1 MAKRMVDASVI
12 NITVNGRRHSL
23 TVGSNTM
30 LLDVLRDSLRLCG
43 PKECCSV
50 GECGACT
57 VSVNGRVVNSCLML
71 AVEADGAEIITIE
84 GLGNGGLNPLQQAF
98 LDEGAVQCGFCIPG
112 MLMSAQAI
120 LDEDEDPD
128 EEKIRERLSGNLCRC
143 GGYNRIVKAVRSAAK
158 AGAGKSL
165 AKKSTGSD
173 GGHSVHPSDD
183 VLRRDGR
190 NVKAWVGAD
199 ARRFG
204 GRERVTGLQQ
214 FLADIS
220 LKDMLYVKLVTLDVA
235 RARIISIDTAAA
247 RTLPGVADIIT
258 ADDLPKPVPRF
269 GPVYKDRPILAVGET
284 KYHGEPVAAVAADS
298 KEAAELAVSLV
309 RVEYEALPAVFSV
322 AAALAP
328 DAPLVQEPALRAGDP
343 LAGTNILKERRFGW
357 GDVDAARADLVVENS
372 YSFPMVTHFAIE
384 PHGFISSADED
395 GLKIWSPV
403 QHPFL
408 LQRIMAELF
417 DLPLTQ
423 VRVFAPDPGGGFG
436 GKQNPKLEPLVTHL
450 SLRTGRPCQ
459 LVLSLEET
467 FQAVRRA
474 AAEIHV
480 RTGFTRSG
488 DLLFQDFKSDFLI
501 GAYADI
507 AERVMTKSNYLACG
521 PYRTPNARIHARAV
535 LSHTTPS
542 CAFRG
547 FGTPQVA
554 WAIESQMDAAARALG
569 LDGLQVR
576 MRNLAG
582 KGDEFVR
589 GDVPADGDW
598 PEAVRRAAEAIG
610 WDAPLASGRGRGI
623 AVGIKSG
630 ATQGLS
636 NSTVRLLADGSVIV
650 YAGTSDMGQGARTIF
665 AQLAADELGAPLG
678 KVSVVM
684 GDTSVVPFDLQTSAS
699 RSTVFMGTA
708 IFRAC
713 EDIREQLR
721 EMATELLGL
730 AKADVRVAGG
740 MVELPH
746 RTLSIA
752 EFIADHLGDWNGE
765 LIGRG
770 RMRKPVVPDHPLGGT
785 AAFFEFN
792 CTAFEVEVDTDT
804 GEILIHKHVTVGDVG
819 KALNPL
825 QVEAQDEGAAIMG
838 LGHSLMEH
846 IILDDQGRISNL
858 GALDYRIPT
867 TKDVPL
873 TLEALSVENED
884 GPGPYGSKGVSEGAL
899 LCTAPALAAAVTQAT
914 GVVIRDLPLTPERV
928 WRAIQTA
935 GAERAPAAAQK
946 IGLS

>member
-1 MAKRMVDASVI
+1 MVDPSAIS
-12 NITVNGRRHSL
+12 ITVNGRRHLL

-30 LLDVLRDSLRLCG
+30 LLDLLRDTLRLCG

-57 VSVNGRVVNSCLML
+57 VSVNGRTVNSCLML
-71 AVEADGAEIITIE
+71 AVEADGTEIITIE
-84 GLGNGGLNPLQQAF
+84 GLGNGGLSPLQEAF
-98 LDEGAVQCGFCIPG
+98 IEQGAVQCGFCIPG
-112 MLMSAQAI
+112 MLISAQAI
-120 LDEDEDPD
+120 LDEDPDPD
-128 EEKIRERLSGNLCRC
+128 EETIRERMSGNLCRC
-143 GGYNRIVKAVRSAAK
+143 GGYNRIIKAVRSAAK
-158 AGAGKSL
+158 AGASRCHS
-165 AKKSTGSD
+165 KKSAGSD
-173 GGHSVHPSDD
+173 RGRSAHRSDD
-183 VLRRDGR
+183 ALRRDRR
-190 NVKAWVGAD
+190 NARAWVGAA

-204 GRERVTGLQQ
+204 GHERVTGLQQ
-214 FLADIS
+214 FLADIT
-220 LKDMLYVKLVTLDVA
+220 LKDMLYVKLVTLDLV

-247 RTLPGVADIIT
+247 RALPGIVDIIT
-258 ADDLPKPVPRF
+258 ADDLPTPVPRF

-284 KYHGEPVAAVAADS
+284 KYHGEPVAAVAAES

-322 AAALAP
+322 AGALSAQ
-328 DAPLVQEPALRAGDP
+328 APLVQEPALRAGDP

-357 GDVDAARADLVVENS
+357 GDVDAVHADLVVENS

-384 PHGFISSADED
+384 PHGFISLADKD

-417 DLPLTQ
+417 NLPLAQ

-436 GKQNPKLEPLVTHL
+436 GKQNPKFEPLVTHL
-450 SLRTGRPCQ
+450 SLRTGRPCR
-459 LVLSLEET
+459 LVLTLEET

-480 RTGFTRSG
+480 RTGFNRSG
-488 DLLFQDFKSDFLI
+488 DLLFQDVKSDFLI

-521 PYRTPNARIHARAV
+521 PYRTPNARIHGRAV

-547 FGTPQVA
+547 FGTPQIA
-554 WAIESQMDAAARALG
+554 WAVESQMDAAARELG
-569 LDGLQVR
+569 LDGLQIR
-576 MRNLAG
+576 LRNLAG
-582 KGDEFVR
+582 NGDEIVR

-598 PEAVRRAAEAIG
+598 PEAVRRAAEAVG
-610 WDAPLASGRGRGI
+610 WNTALAPGRGRGI
-623 AVGIKSG
+623 AVAIKSG

-665 AQLAADELGAPLG
+665 AQLAADELGTPLE

-708 IFRAC
+708 IVRAC
-713 EDIREQLR
+713 EDIREQMR
-721 EMATELLGL
+721 EMAAELFGL

-740 MVELPH
+740 MIELQDG
-746 RTLSIA
+746 TVSIA
-752 EFIADHLGDWNGE
+752 QFIADNLGGWNGE

-770 RMRKPVVPDHPLGGT
+770 RMRKPVVADHPLGGT

-846 IILDDQGRISNL
+846 IILDGEGRISNL

-867 TKDVPL
+867 TKDIPL
-873 TLEALSVENED
+873 TMEALSVENED

-899 LCTAPALAAAVTQAT
+899 LCTAPALAAAVTHAT

-928 WRAIQTA
+928 WRAVRDDA
-935 GAERAPAAAQK
+935 DRRPACR
-946 IGLS
+946 

>member
-1 MAKRMVDASVI
+1 MARRMIDANVI
-12 NITVNGRRHSL
+12 DITVNGRRHSL
-23 TVGSNTM
+23 TVGSNTT
-30 LLDVLRDSLRLCG
+30 LLDMLRDSLRLYG

-57 VSVNGRVVNSCLML
+57 VSVNGHIVNSCLML
-71 AVEADGAEIITIE
+71 AVEANGADIVTVE
-84 GLGNGGLNPLQQAF
+84 GLGNGGLSPLQQAF
-98 LDEGAVQCGFCIPG
+98 IDEGAVQCGFCIPG

-120 LDEDEDPD
+120 LDEDADPD

-143 GGYNRIVKAVRSAAK
+143 GGYNRIIKAVRSAAK
-158 AGAGKSL
+158 AGASGSHAEKFAGCDGERSQHPYDDAL
-165 AKKSTGSD
+165 KGDRRNAKT
-173 GGHSVHPSDD
+173 
-183 VLRRDGR
+183 
-190 NVKAWVGAD
+190 WVGAD
-199 ARRFG
+199 VRRFG
-204 GRERVTGLQQ
+204 GRERVTGVQQ

-220 LKDMLYVKLVTLDVA
+220 LRDMLYVKLVTLDVA
-235 RARIISIDTAAA
+235 RARIISIDTSAVRA
-247 RTLPGVADIIT
+247 LPGVVDIVT

-284 KYHGEPVAAVAADS
+284 KYHGEPVAAVAAES

-309 RVEYEALPAVFSV
+309 HVEYEPLPGVFSV
-322 AAALAP
+322 EEALAP
-328 DAPLVQEPALRAGDP
+328 GAPLVQEPALRVGDP
-343 LAGTNILKERRFGW
+343 LADTNILKERRFGW
-357 GDVDAARADLVVENS
+357 GDVDAADADLVVDNS
-372 YSFPMVTHFAIE
+372 YFFPMVTHFAIE
-384 PHGFISSADED
+384 PHGFISSADKD

-436 GKQNPKLEPLVTHL
+436 GKQNPKFEPLVTHL
-450 SLRTGRPCQ
+450 SLRTGRPCR

-474 AAEIHV
+474 AAEIHI
-480 RTGFTRSG
+480 RTGFTRFG
-488 DLLFQDFKSDFLI
+488 HLVFQDIKSDFLI
-501 GAYADI
+501 GAYVDI

-521 PYRTPNARIHARAV
+521 PYRTPNARIRARAV

-547 FGTPQVA
+547 FGAPQMA
-554 WAIESQMDAAARALG
+554 WAVESQMDAAARDLG
-569 LDGLQVR
+569 LDGLHIR
-576 MRNLAG
+576 MRNLAS
-582 KGDEFVR
+582 KGDEIVR

-598 PEAVRRAAEAIG
+598 PETVRRAAEVIG
-610 WDAPLASGRGRGI
+610 WNAPLAAGRGRGI

-636 NSTVRLLADGSVIV
+636 NSMVRLLADGSVIV

-665 AQLAADELGAPLG
+665 AQLAADELGAPLEN
-678 KVSVVM
+678 VSVVM

-708 IFRAC
+708 ICRAC
-713 EDIREQLR
+713 EDICEQLR
-721 EMATELLGL
+721 EMAAEMLGL
-730 AKADVRVAGG
+730 AETDVRVAGG

-746 RTLSIA
+746 RTLSIG
-752 EFIADHLGDWNGE
+752 EFIAHKLGGWNGE

-792 CTAFEVEVDTDT
+792 CTAFEVEVDADT
-804 GEILIHKHVTVGDVG
+804 GEILIHKHVSVGDVG
-819 KALNPL
+819 KALNPV

-873 TLEALSVENED
+873 TLEALTVENED
-884 GPGPYGSKGVSEGAL
+884 GPGPHGSKGVSEGAL

-928 WRAIQTA
+928 WRAIKGGTA
-935 GAERAPAAAQK
+935 RQG
-946 IGLS
+946 